1 LRRSRAQRIQPGRDE
16 KVILEWNAMFAS
28 ALFET
33 REPPYVERAT
43 SLLASLRRTHFH
55 DGVWWRTEGRRA
67 HASAADVAWMLD
79 ACVDAFEVTGDD
91 AWTEMA
97 SALGRYLLDHY
108 WDGEVP
114 TSRSPHVGGG
124 IFSRSNLVTDLHAQP
139 KEIFDGAT
147 PSSHAIA
154 CRGLARLA
162 LCTGD
167 HETLVVAQRLVE
179 LAASLLA
186 THPGAVPD
194 LLEAAG
200 FALSGVEVVIPGEAN
215 ALSWSMNSRSTR
227 RAVLV
232 TGAGSSPLLE
242 SRHAGSAYVC
252 RAGVCQL
259 PVDSVAALDEQL
271 RNVEA

>member
-1 LRRSRAQRIQPGRDE
+1 
-16 KVILEWNAMFAS
+16 MFAS

-33 REPPYVERAT
+33 REAPYLLRAT
-43 SLLASLRRTHFH
+43 SLLDALRQTHFRN
-55 DGVWWRTEGRRA
+55 DVWWRTEARRA
-67 HASAADVAWMLD
+67 HASASDVAWMLD
-79 ACVDAFEVTGDD
+79 ACVDAFEATGDD
-91 AWTEMA
+91 AWIEAATSLA
-97 SALGRYLLDHY
+97 RYLLDHY

-114 TSRSPHVGGG
+114 TSHSPHVGRG

-147 PSSHAIA
+147 PSSHAVA
-154 CRGLARLA
+154 CRALARLA

-200 FALSGVEVVIPGEAN
+200 FALSGVEVVVPGGPN
-215 ALSWSMNSRSTR
+215 ALSAYLSSRFTR
-227 RAVLV
+227 RAVFI
-232 TGAGSSPLLE
+232 TGVGSSPLLE
-242 SRHAGSAYVC
+242 HRGADAAYVC

-259 PVDSVAALDEQL
+259 PVETVAALDEQL
-271 RNVEA
+271 RIVGA